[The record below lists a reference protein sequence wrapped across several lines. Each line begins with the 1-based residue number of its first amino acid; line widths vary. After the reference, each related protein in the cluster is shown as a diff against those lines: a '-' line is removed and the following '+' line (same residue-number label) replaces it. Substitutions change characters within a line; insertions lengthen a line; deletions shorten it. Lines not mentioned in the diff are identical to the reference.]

1 MNPTSASKRER
12 KVNTSLFTRN
22 VQDKLMDMIST
33 LNSNKSEQ
41 KYLFVLPEAKVVLN
55 AVLNVAALKE
65 NKVSLVTMD
74 EESLSKYNDEVTKT
88 LIFLIPPSK
97 AAVSVVKTFHN
108 MLLQRQLLL
117 DPKQLAMFVYPK
129 NTVMSKYFMDQE
141 KLLISFENN
150 IYDFNF
156 DLIPLDEDL
165 LSLEY
170 QPTIQEMYITSEFTG
185 YNLVAE
191 SILWLE
197 LVYGKIPCKLVKGDK
212 SKIVYDILKRYE
224 TEAGNKASMEEES
237 RHAHHP
243 SFQRN
248 RRTHLDGPQCRHVD
262 SVRDSTE
269 LPRTDRRVPR
279 HRDQQDLDRQVDTF
293 PDG

>member
-1 MNPTSASKRER
+1 MNPTTNSKRER
-12 KVNTSLFTRN
+12 KINTSLFTKN
-22 VQDKLMDMIST
+22 VQDKLIDMIST

-55 AVLNVAALKE
+55 AVLNVATLKD
-65 NKVSLVTMD
+65 NKISLVTMD
-74 EESLSKYNDEVTKT
+74 EDTLSKYNDDTTKT
-88 LIFLIPPSK
+88 LIFLIPPTK
-97 AAVSVVKTFHN
+97 TAVCLVKTFYN
-108 MLLQRQLLL
+108 MFLQKQVQL

-212 SKIVYDILKRYE
+212 AKIVYDILKRYE

-237 RHAHHP
+237 RPAHYS

-248 RRTHLDGPQCRHVD
+248 RRTHLDG
-262 SVRDSTE
+262 S
-269 LPRTDRRVPR
+269 
-279 HRDQQDLDRQVDTF
+279 
-293 PDG
+293 